1 MYVALLGGGAMR
13 FRFAPSRLVVV
24 VAICV
29 FSLCRQPTLC
39 HAVGWC
45 WFIDRRYSWDCDTL
59 GRLSKPNTVDPLL
72 LPLSSS
78 SCHGFDS
85 CSVTMP
91 SFRWWSVVH
100 CCGYTDFHFRWCFR
114 VLAMG
119 CFLTYNCCSCLVVY
133 VLALIFS
140 DCFQIYRDLQVFKCH
155 VCLKRIGAAA

>member
-1 MYVALLGGGAMR
+1 MR
-13 FRFAPSRLVVV
+13 FCFAPSRLVVV

-29 FSLCRQPTLC
+29 FFLCRQPTLC

-100 CCGYTDFHFRWCFR
+100 CCGYTYFHFRWCFR